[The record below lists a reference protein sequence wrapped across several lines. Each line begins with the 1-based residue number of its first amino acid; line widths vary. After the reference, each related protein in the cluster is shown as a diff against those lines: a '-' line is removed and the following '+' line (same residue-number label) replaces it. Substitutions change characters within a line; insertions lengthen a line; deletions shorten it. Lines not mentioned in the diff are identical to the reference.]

1 MCENDIRNQHS
12 QPMLSENELHN
23 REQSH
28 DVSNKIDGLKMGRSR
43 QKMARQPDLIHSL
56 HHND

>member
-1 MCENDIRNQHS
+1 
-12 QPMLSENELHN
+12 MLSENELHN